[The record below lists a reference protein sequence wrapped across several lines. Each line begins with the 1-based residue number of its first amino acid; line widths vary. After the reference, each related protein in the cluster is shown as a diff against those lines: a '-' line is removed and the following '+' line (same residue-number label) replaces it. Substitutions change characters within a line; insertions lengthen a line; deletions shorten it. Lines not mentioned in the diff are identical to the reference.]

1 MESMAG
7 EEMQYIKKQLEKEMS
22 HLRQLYSRIS
32 RVERR
37 QKEPEKYRLRKL
49 AQELKKKMPGIEVDR
64 ELLALVGTEP
74 YNPPSQD
81 KEIVRRIVAERYG

>member
-1 MESMAG
+1 MRMAG
-7 EEMQYIKKQLEKEMS
+7 EEIQYIKKQIEREMN
-22 HLRQLYSRIS
+22 HLRELYSRVSTIA
-32 RVERR
+32 RK
-37 QKEPEKYRLRKL
+37 QKEPEKYRLKKL
-49 AQELKKKMPGIEVDR
+49 EQELLKKNPNIKVDS

>member
-1 MESMAG
+1 MRMAG
-7 EEMQYIKKQLEKEMS
+7 EEIQYIKKQIKREMN
-22 HLRQLYSRIS
+22 HLRELYA
-32 RVERR
+32 RVSTIAR
-37 QKEPEKYRLRKL
+37 KKPEKYRLKKL
-49 AQELKKKMPGIEVDR
+49 EQELLKKNPNIKVDR